1 VSGIK
6 FPANKQNVLRYAN
19 CISDHV
25 AALARYVPDTIA
37 FVPGDIFD
45 GPSRHITALL
55 DRPRIRAESRP
66 FLSKS
71 RKHCRSLVGG
81 HASLLATLKIWL
93 QLPFSKMIEP
103 TLYLALQLYAL
114 LATIGLGA
122 DSSIL
127 TSLLMNI
134 SHTTRVNNIVPT
146 AKGT

>member
-1 VSGIK
+1 MGCYQTSS
-6 FPANKQNVLRYAN
+6 QNVLRDAN

-37 FVPGDIFD
+37 FLTGDIFD

-93 QLPFSKMIEP
+93 QLPLSEMIEP
-103 TLYLALQLYAL
+103 KLYLSLQLYAL
-114 LATIGLGA
+114 LETIGLGA
-122 DSSIL
+122 DLSIL
-127 TSLLMNI
+127 TSLYLNK